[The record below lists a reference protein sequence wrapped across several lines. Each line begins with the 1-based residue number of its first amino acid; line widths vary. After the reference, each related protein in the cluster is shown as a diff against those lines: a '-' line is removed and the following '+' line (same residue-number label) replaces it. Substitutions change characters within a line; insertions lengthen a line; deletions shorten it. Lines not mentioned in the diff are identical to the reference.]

1 MTSTPTT
8 PTESFGFDPDETTY
22 VELVEPS
29 CPNCGSTAVT
39 KDGTYTRNPHGRAP
53 VRVQRYDCSRCPKT
67 FSASLPSVEDGHRYA
82 DAVPELVR
90 TVDAFASVTL
100 YRLQDI
106 CIVQFG
112 VCPSVQRIHDWIV
125 DQTDSAEIVENDLPQ
140 YSGVYTYDEQYWRID
155 GERVYR
161 LTLYDDLMNAPV
173 GEQIAGRLT
182 KDTVREFLTALLDD
196 KPAYV
201 ITTDGRVEYAD
212 IVEDDVDAFHHRC
225 SFHFLRNGGITLSNK
240 VIQSVR
246 YSDSEKFHAA
256 IVWSEFKSVFS
267 ASSYVAALRRFEAV
281 LDKVEHLPPAVRD
294 YVEEMM
300 ENFDKFA
307 VHLRDEWV
315 ANTTNDCERYY
326 SHTKPTHRGRRFRT
340 KEHAHAFLKTQ
351 MIVRTVKD
359 GLVSRETS
367 LALARE
373 LFPEIELDAVTSLF
387 TETKQRYL
395 YSRDLEAG

>member
-1 MTSTPTT
+1 
-8 PTESFGFDPDETTY
+8 
-22 VELVEPS
+22 
-29 CPNCGSTAVT
+29 
-39 KDGTYTRNPHGRAP
+39 
-53 VRVQRYDCSRCPKT
+53 
-67 FSASLPSVEDGHRYA
+67 
-82 DAVPELVR
+82 
-90 TVDAFASVTL
+90 
-100 YRLQDI
+100 
-106 CIVQFG
+106 
-112 VCPSVQRIHDWIV
+112 
-125 DQTDSAEIVENDLPQ
+125 
-140 YSGVYTYDEQYWRID
+140 
-155 GERVYR
+155 
-161 LTLYDDLMNAPV
+161 MNAPV
-173 GEQIAGRLT
+173 VEQIADRLT
-182 KDTVREFLTALLDD
+182 KDTVREFLTAVLDD

-225 SFHFLRNGGITLSNK
+225 SFHFLQNGGITLSNK
-240 VIQSVR
+240 VIQSLR
-246 YSDSEKFHAA
+246 YSDSEKLRAA
-256 IVWSEFKSVFS
+256 IVWSEFKSVF
-267 ASSYVAALRRFEAV
+267 AAPSYAAALRRFEAV

-367 LALARE
+367 LSLARE